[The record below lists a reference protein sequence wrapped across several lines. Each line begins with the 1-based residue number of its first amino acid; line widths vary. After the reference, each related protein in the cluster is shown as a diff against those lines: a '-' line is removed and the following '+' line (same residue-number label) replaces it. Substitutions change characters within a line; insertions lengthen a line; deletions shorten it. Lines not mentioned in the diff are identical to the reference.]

1 MAGQISAGN
10 QSSSGE
16 PHAMQLH
23 PIDAL
28 TAVSNVNLQAA
39 QADEIR
45 ERAIAQRNTNSLF
58 AYDSVLKALSINEL
72 QSRINK
78 QIKDLEMM
86 DSQKKLNEAQIQTLN
101 ELRQTEKELKQ
112 AQIKLA
118 QIQEEYTPKNAA
130 SRPAKLFSDIWDITW
145 SILNLFWTD
154 AGTNDKAPVPHLD
167 VLSRKYIYKYD

>member
-1 MAGQISAGN
+1 
-10 QSSSGE
+10 
-16 PHAMQLH
+16 
-23 PIDAL
+23 
-28 TAVSNVNLQAA
+28 
-39 QADEIR
+39 
-45 ERAIAQRNTNSLF
+45 
-58 AYDSVLKALSINEL
+58 
-72 QSRINK
+72 
-78 QIKDLEMM
+78 MM